1 MTGLAVQLRAV
12 SHRYGATVAL
22 ADVSFEVPAGSSVAV
37 IGPDGVGKSTLLGL
51 IATAKRVQEGEF
63 HVLGTDLR
71 DRRGRR
77 DLQPRIAYMPQGL
90 GRNLYADL
98 SVAENLQFFG
108 RLFGLNAAHRAARI
122 ADLLEATGLAPFPD
136 RPAGK
141 LSGGMKQ
148 KLGLCCALLHDPD
161 LLILDEPTTG
171 VDPLSRRQFWDLIAR
186 IRQGRPGMTVLV
198 ATSYMDEA
206 ERFDQ
211 VAMMNAGRLL
221 AHDTPAALKTRLG
234 VTDLE
239 DAFVA
244 LLPEDAKRG
253 HAKLVVPPRPP
264 DAADAEPA
272 IEARGLTRRFGDF
285 TAVDDVSF
293 RIGKGE
299 IFGFLGSNGCG
310 KTTTMKM
317 LTGLLPATAG
327 EARLFGAPV
336 DANDLNS
343 RRRVGYMAQAFSLYG
358 ELTVRQNLDLHAR
371 LFDLDPG
378 SERLTALVGRFG
390 LDPYMNSVADQLP
403 LGVRQRLSLAVAILH
418 DPELLIL
425 DEPTSG
431 VDPVARDQFWRDLI
445 ALSRDQGVTIFIS
458 THFMNE
464 AARCDR
470 VAFMNAGKVLASGPP
485 DELRRQQGADTL
497 DDAFIGFMRQTADGA
512 EAPAAAAL
520 TPLAAATAQAGDKTG
535 DKAGARTAQ
544 AHATRRVSS
553 RRLFAYAW
561 REALELR
568 RDPVRLTVALLGT
581 VLLMLV
587 FGFGI
592 TMDVENLSFAVLDQ
606 DRTPESRAYIEQFD
620 GSRSFVATP
629 PVNDPRE
636 LALRLQRGAAALT
649 IEIPEG
655 FGRDLRRGRAPEIAI
670 QIDGGMPFRAET
682 IQGYVAGLHQRFLE
696 DQARAAGIPLPTAA
710 YQLETRYRYNQAF
723 RSLDAMVPAD
733 IGLLL
738 VFIPAILAALG
749 VVREKELG
757 SITNLYV
764 TPVTRLEF
772 LIGKQ
777 LPYVALASFNLI
789 LMIVMA
795 VALFGVPV
803 KGSLAGL
810 VLGGLVYVCA
820 TTALGLLISVF
831 TATQTAAVFGTAIAT
846 MMPATQFSGLL
857 QPVATLE
864 GPARVIGTLFPTTYF
879 LKLSVGAFTKGLGFL
894 ELLPFI
900 GAMAAFV
907 PVLLALGVLLL
918 PKQER

>member
-1 MTGLAVQLRAV
+1 MNGPAVRLRAV
-12 SHRYGATVAL
+12 SHRYGATAAL
-22 ADVSFEVPAGSSVAV
+22 SDVTFEVAAGTSVAV

-51 IATAKRVQEGEF
+51 IATAKRVQEGDF
-63 HVLGTDLR
+63 RVLGTDLR

-98 SVAENLQFFG
+98 SVTENLQFFG
-108 RLFGLNAAHRAARI
+108 RLFGLNGAERAARI
-122 ADLLEATGLAPFPD
+122 ADLLESTGLAPFPD

-206 ERFDQ
+206 ELFDG

-221 AHDTPAALKTRLG
+221 AQDSPAALKARLG
-234 VTDLE
+234 VDDLE

-253 HAKLVVPPRPP
+253 HAKLVVPPRP
-264 DAADAEPA
+264 ADGDGVEPA

-285 TAVDDVSF
+285 TAVDEVSF

-317 LTGLLPATAG
+317 LTGLLPASAG

-336 DANDLNS
+336 DADDRET

-371 LFDLDPG
+371 LFDLDPA
-378 SERLTALVGRFG
+378 SPRLAALVERFG
-390 LDPYMNSVADQLP
+390 LAPYTGAVADRLP

-418 DPELLIL
+418 EPELLIL

-431 VDPVARDQFWRDLI
+431 VDPVARDQFWSDLI

-458 THFMNE
+458 THFMSE

-470 VAFMNAGKVLASGPP
+470 VAFMNAGRVLASGPP
-485 DELRRQQGADTL
+485 DELRRQQGAATL
-497 DDAFIGFMRQTADGA
+497 DDAFIGYMRQA
-512 EAPAAAAL
+512 EPEATESAAPRS
-520 TPLAAATAQAGDKTG
+520 PATALPQAGQG
-535 DKAGARTAQ
+535 RAGGG
-544 AHATRRVSS
+544 VSS

-592 TMDVENLSFAVLDQ
+592 TMDVENLRFAVLDQ
-606 DRTPESRAYIEQFD
+606 DRSPESRAYIEQFE

-629 PVNDPRE
+629 PAGDPDD
-636 LALRLQRGAAALT
+636 LALRLQRGEAALT
-649 IEIPEG
+649 VTIPEG
-655 FGRDLRRGRAPEIAI
+655 FGRDLRRGRAPELAVA
-670 QIDGGMPFRAET
+670 IDGGMPFRAET
-682 IQGYVAGLHQRFLE
+682 IQGYVAGLHQRFIE
-696 DQARAAGIPLPTAA
+696 ESARASGVTLPAA
-710 YQLETRYRYNQAF
+710 THQLETRYRYNQAF
-723 RSLDAMVPAD
+723 RSVDAMVPAD

-772 LIGKQ
+772 LVGKQ
-777 LPYVALASFNLI
+777 IPYAALASFNL
-789 LMIVMA
+789 LVMIGMA
-795 VALFGVPV
+795 VLLFGVPV

-810 VLGGLVYVCA
+810 VLGGLVYVWA

-864 GPARVIGTLFPTTYF
+864 GPARAIGTLFPTTYF
-879 LKLSVGAFTKGLGFL
+879 LKLSVGAFTKGLGL
-894 ELLPFI
+894 VELLPFI
-900 GAMAAFV
+900 AAMAAFV
-907 PVLLALGVLLL
+907 PVLLTLGVLLL